1 MGVGAL
7 GQNTLGLPA
16 NFDVNRFG
24 QQILAGLNS
33 GDQQQQAAA
42 LQQLSQLDQD
52 QLMAVLGR
60 MDPQLMMLLMQAL
73 SHSNIMQNEPDQFS
87 PPVGG
92 TNASRG
98 PRAGGA
104 CPAPGGSTGPISR
117 STAGASGTPDLKGF
131 SNLSGEQKQNA
142 QTIIRVGKEMGAS
155 NRDIQVAL
163 MTAMQESGLR
173 NLNGG
178 DRDSAGL
185 FQQRPSCGWGSKEQV
200 TNPDYAARQFY
211 SHLLRIPNRDSMA
224 LTQEAQSVQRSAF
237 PDAYAKWEGLAAGIL
252 QQSGA
257 N

>member
-1 MGVGAL
+1 MSVGAL
-7 GQNTLGLPA
+7 GQNTVGLPA

-24 QQILAGLNS
+24 QQILDGLNS
-33 GDQQQQAAA
+33 GNPDQQAAA
-42 LQQLSQLDQD
+42 LKQMSQLDQD

-60 MDPQLMMLLMQAL
+60 MDPNLLMLLMQAM
-73 SHSNIMQNEPDQFS
+73 SHSSIMQNEPDQFT

-104 CPAPGGSTGPISR
+104 CPVPGGSSGPITR
-117 STAGASGTPDLKGF
+117 SNAGASGTPDIKGF
-131 SNLSGEQKQNA
+131 SNLSAEQKQNA
-142 QTIIRVGKEMGAS
+142 QTIINVGKQMGAS

-200 TNPDYAARQFY
+200 TNPQYAATQFF
-211 SHLLRIPNRDSMA
+211 SHLMRIPNRDSMS
-224 LTQEAQSVQRSAF
+224 LTQEAQAVQRSAF

-257 N
+257 A